1 METQEKKS
9 VKPTRLKPGDTI
21 GIVAPA
27 GPFDPEKFMK
37 GTAVL
42 ESMGFRTVF
51 DETIF
56 QKSGFFAGTDV
67 QRAEQVNRLFADTT
81 VQAIACARGGYGSM
95 RTLGFLD
102 FETIQKFPKIFV
114 GFSDISV
121 LLSVLHDRC
130 DLVTFHGPVVTTLAD
145 ADPETVAA
153 MQRALTS
160 DAPLELSPENGMVV
174 RPGLASGPV
183 AGGNLTT
190 LCHLV
195 GTPYAPS
202 FKGKILLLEDLGEAP
217 YRIDRMLT
225 QMKLAGCFNGIAG
238 LILGS
243 FKECGFLSE
252 IYALVGDLFDEMDVP
267 VMAGFEIGHGRRN
280 IMIPLGLGATLD
292 TGKERLLFHEAAV
305 AA

>member
-21 GIVAPA
+21 GIAAPA
-27 GPFDPEKFMK
+27 GPFDPEKFMMGK
-37 GTAVL
+37 SVL
-42 ESMGFRTVF
+42 EAMGFRTVF

-67 QRAEQVNRLFADTT
+67 QRAEQVNRLFADTA

-95 RTLGFLD
+95 RILPFLD
-102 FETIQKFPKIFV
+102 FETIQNNPKIFV

-145 ADPETVAA
+145 ADQETVAA

-160 DAPLELSPENGMVV
+160 DTPLELAPENAMVV

-252 IYALVGDLFDEMDVP
+252 IYALVGDFFDDMDVP